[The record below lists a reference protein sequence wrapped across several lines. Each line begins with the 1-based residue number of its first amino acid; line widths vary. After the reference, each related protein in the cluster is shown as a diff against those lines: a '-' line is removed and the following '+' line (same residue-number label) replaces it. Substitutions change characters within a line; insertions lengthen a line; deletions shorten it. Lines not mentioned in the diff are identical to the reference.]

1 MVDTLLDLLTLRTE
15 EPRIEAQAKLKGQT
29 PMIGSTSSLEWVRRH
44 LLRAVAYARPS
55 NAPGQ
60 ELNADESRLV

>member
-1 MVDTLLDLLTLRTE
+1 MVDTLLNLLTLRTD
-15 EPRIEAQAKLKGQT
+15 EAQAKLKGQT
-29 PMIGSTSSLEWVRRH
+29 PMIGSTSSLEWVSRH

-60 ELNADESRLV
+60 ELNADESRLI